1 MCGTVGWRGRGGYDA
16 AMTYEYRRVPWEQ
29 VDGLAAEG
37 WRLMQIPPMPEMKNL
52 GLGQVQ
58 MTGQVLFFLEREA
71 GKPVIDG
78 GRGLLLETS
87 R

>member
-1 MCGTVGWRGRGGYDA
+1 MVW
-16 AMTYEYRRVPWEQ
+16 EYARIPWEQ
-29 VDGLAAEG
+29 VSDLAAQG

-58 MTGQVLFFLEREA
+58 MTGVVLFFMERPAVREITESERLHS
-71 GKPVIDG
+71 P
-78 GRGLLLETS
+78 LLAP